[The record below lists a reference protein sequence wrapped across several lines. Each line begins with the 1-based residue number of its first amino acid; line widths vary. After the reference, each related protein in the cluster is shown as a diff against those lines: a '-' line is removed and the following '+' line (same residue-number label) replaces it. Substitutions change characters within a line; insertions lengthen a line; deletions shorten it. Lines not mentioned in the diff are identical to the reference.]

1 MEKIYRNYNSKVLKN
16 KLFIIFKILCILLAI
31 KLLQLIINKIKTNK
45 GKKEEINKR
54 IISFP
59 PNNGTE
65 KINTINNN
73 SLINLNNNLNNTI
86 NNETKNDMQ
95 KLLSYKHIFSNS
107 FEAFKELQIKYF
119 KIIDTNY
126 FFSIKYHKV
135 KLEYV
140 VGLYDQNQ
148 NLLSPSEMTLYN
160 DLHFACFLELSN
172 KEIINSLANI
182 YLDKY
187 IK

>member
-16 KLFIIFKILCILLAI
+16 KLFIIYKIICILLAI
-31 KLLQLIINKIKTNK
+31 KLLQLIINKIKTNT

-73 SLINLNNNLNNTI
+73 SFVNINTNYLNNTI

-95 KLLSYKHIFSNS
+95 KLISYKHISSNS
-107 FEAFKELQIKYF
+107 FETFKELQIKYF

-126 FFSIKYHKV
+126 FFSSKFNKE

-148 NLLSPSEMTLYN
+148 NLLSPSEMT
-160 DLHFACFLELSN
+160 
-172 KEIINSLANI
+172 
-182 YLDKY
+182 
-187 IK
+187 